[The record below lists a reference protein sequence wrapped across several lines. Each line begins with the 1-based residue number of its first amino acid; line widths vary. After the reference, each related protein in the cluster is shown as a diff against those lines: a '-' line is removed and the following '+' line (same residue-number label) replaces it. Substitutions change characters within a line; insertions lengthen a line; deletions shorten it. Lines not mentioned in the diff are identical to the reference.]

1 MRQSAQL
8 VGLLTLL
15 ALAGCIGSP
24 SRPASFYLLSVVDGT
39 PVSTAQPLSLG
50 VGPVS
55 LPDVLDRPQIV
66 TRPDPNRIDLAE
78 YERWGG
84 DLNNNLGRVLAQNLM
99 QRLATDSVVLYPW
112 SASSR
117 PKLGVSVD
125 IFRFDGIPGQSVY
138 LQGSWQVLDAGR
150 DCQLA
155 LHRFAIEEAVQ
166 GPDYQA
172 LVSAM
177 SRGVGRLSDAI
188 AQGVATPTDACKR

>member
-1 MRQSAQL
+1 MRKSTKL
-8 VGLLTLL
+8 VVFLTAL
-15 ALAGCIGSP
+15 ALAGCIGNP
-24 SRPASFYLLSVVDGT
+24 TRPASFYLLSVVDGT
-39 PVSTAQPLSLG
+39 PVTTAQPLSLG

-99 QRLATDSVVLYPW
+99 QRLATDNVMLYPW
-112 SASSR
+112 SGSSQ
-117 PKLGVSVD
+117 PTLSVSID
-125 IFRFDGIPGQSVY
+125 IFRFDGVPGQSVH
-138 LQGSWQVLDAGR
+138 LQGSWRMLDARR

-155 LHRFAIEEAVQ
+155 LRRFTIEEPAQ
-166 GPDYQA
+166 ASDYQA

-177 SRGVGRLSDAI
+177 SRGVGRLSDDI
-188 AQGVATPTDACKR
+188 AQALAAPTGGCTH